1 MYLGS
6 LSSTTFSLPSLDNLI
21 CFHVSWYLLLA
32 DDSPVSN
39 FNQDLVSGQYT
50 HVFWLFMPK
59 TADVLNLSH

>member
-6 LSSTTFSLPSLDNLI
+6 LSSATFSLLSLDNLI
-21 CFHVSWYLLLA
+21 CFRVSWYLVWA

-39 FNQDLVSGQYT
+39 FTQDPVSGQYP